1 MVVGTEPVDPAGDR
15 AIVVGTDGSLGS
27 TWALRWALR
36 EGRAR
41 SVPVHIVF
49 AWQYPPVHS
58 MLMGPPNAGA
68 VGARDVLD
76 AATTL
81 AARWEPE
88 VDIERIERVDA
99 AVPALVDAS
108 RDAALLV
115 VGTRG
120 HVPLHD
126 VLSGS
131 VTHQCVIE
139 AHCPVVTVRSS
150 GGDLD
155 SPAWP

>member
-1 MVVGTEPVDPAGDR
+1 MSRP
-15 AIVVGTDGSLGS
+15 IVVGTDGSLSS

-41 SVPVHIVF
+41 SEPVHILF

-58 MLMGPPNAGA
+58 MVLGPPSGNAI
-68 VGARDVLD
+68 GARDVLD
-76 AATTL
+76 AASAL
-81 AARWEPE
+81 AARWEPG
-88 VDIERIERVDA
+88 VDARRVERVGA

-115 VGTRG
+115 VGTSG
-120 HVPLHD
+120 HVPFHD
-126 VLSGS
+126 LLSGS

-139 AHCPVVTVRSS
+139 AHCPVVTVRAKDEELES
-150 GGDLD
+150 L
-155 SPAWP
+155 AWP